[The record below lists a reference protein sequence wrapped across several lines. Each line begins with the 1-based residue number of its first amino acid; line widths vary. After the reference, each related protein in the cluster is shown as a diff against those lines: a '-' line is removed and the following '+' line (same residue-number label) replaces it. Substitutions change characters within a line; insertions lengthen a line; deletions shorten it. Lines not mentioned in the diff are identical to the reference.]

1 MADTDKVVVTKS
13 KLTAIADAIRS
24 KNSTTDKMSLDSIPT
39 IIADLKTGGD
49 LSETTVELN
58 LASGDQSVSAPA
70 GTGYSK
76 ITISKPATLLPAN
89 IASGVEIAGVMGTAN
104 VAKPGGE
111 PAVEYEGSDGIKISF
126 SSNSQLTSL
135 SFTSAFN
142 GAIPNITDMSSMFSN
157 CKTLTSL
164 DLSNFDTS
172 KVTSM
177 NYMFSQCSA
186 LTSLDLSN
194 FDTSKVTKMY
204 YMFFFCRALTSL
216 DLSNF
221 DTSKVTS
228 MSSMFSHC
236 NALTSL
242 NLSSFDT
249 SNVTSMDSMFEY
261 CSSLTSLDLSNF
273 NTSNVTSMDSMFCG
287 CSSLTSLNLSS
298 FDTSKVT
305 SMSSMFSHCN
315 ALTSLRFP
323 SNKSFDISSTKLV
336 HDGLVVLLNDLK
348 SVTTTQTLKMGS
360 SKLAFLSKAEKK
372 IATNKGWTLA

>member
-157 CKTLTSL
+157 CKT
-164 DLSNFDTS
+164 
-172 KVTSM
+172 
-177 NYMFSQCSA
+177 